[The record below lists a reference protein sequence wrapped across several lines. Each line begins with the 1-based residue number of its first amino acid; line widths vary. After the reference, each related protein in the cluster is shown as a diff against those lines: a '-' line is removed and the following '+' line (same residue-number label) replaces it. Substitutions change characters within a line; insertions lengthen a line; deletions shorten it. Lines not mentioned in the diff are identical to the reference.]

1 RRGDERR
8 SHRPPADD
16 YPVPAVDG
24 ALPGGAPRH
33 RPLRNAAG
41 DDSGCKAVEASRPGV
56 DRRRLAQNPSQL
68 LDFLERGRTGVA
80 LLQVAR
86 QAQHPA
92 AVELSVDEGA
102 EIVSVRVTAERHD
115 VYPSRSDDPLS
126 APRRLTRARASL
138 DLTVPTAMP
147 SD

>member
-1 RRGDERR
+1 LSRLCDGR
-8 SHRPPADD
+8 SSNRPPAAN
-16 YPVPAVDG
+16 YAEPALDG
-24 ALPGGAPRH
+24 ALPGGARRH

-41 DDSGCKAVEASRPGV
+41 DDSACKAVEASRPGV
-56 DRRRLAQNPSQL
+56 DRRRLEQTPAQL

-115 VYPSRSDDPLS
+115 VYPSMSIPRAQTIPS
-126 APRRLTRARASL
+126 ALHAG
-138 DLTVPTAMP
+138 
-147 SD
+147 